1 MKKITL
7 LVLGMIAFLAITVKA
22 QDLGVLMV
30 SPSNGSTYTTTSDV
44 TLTFTLQNVG
54 SLPLDNGD
62 TVFFEFSIMGTP
74 LLSVYLP
81 LGANTLSAGQA
92 ANVSL
97 PQPVQ
102 IPVAGT
108 NMPVCIKI
116 TRSTLGTD
124 PVSPNN
130 ESCVNITV
138 TAAGISESDAGVKV
152 DVYPNPFA
160 DFIRIDCEK
169 VMHGISIYNTS
180 GQIIYSA
187 DMEDHLSEINTAS
200 FNEGLY
206 FVQIRTGEGLTTKKV
221 LLKR

>member
-7 LVLGMIAFLAITVKA
+7 LVLGMIAILAVTVKA

-30 SPSNGSTYTTTSDV
+30 SPSDGSTYTTASDV

-102 IPVAGT
+102 IPVAGN

-124 PVSPNN
+124 PVSSNN

-138 TAAGISESDAGVKV
+138 TGTGIDESNPKVNV

-169 VMHGISIYNTS
+169 VMKSISIYSTS
-180 GQIIYSA
+180 GQMVFSS
-187 DMEDHLSEINTAS
+187 DLEDNLTEINTAS
-200 FNEGLY
+200 FNEGIY
-206 FVQIRTGEGLTTKKV
+206 FVQIRTGEGLITKKV
-221 LLKR
+221 LLRR